1 MTEQRASYCN
11 LPWGLTVN
19 GNPIPKGRPRVYQG
33 RAMTPARTR
42 EYETLVSQAAGIA
55 WRGAPTNRL
64 LSVTLRFYRANCIR
78 CDIDN
83 LTKAILD
90 ALNGV
95 VWEDDGQIVELRAV
109 KGNDAERP
117 RVEITV
123 DVA

>member
-55 WRGAPTNRL
+55 WSGEPAMGD
-64 LSVTLRFYRANCIR
+64 LSVTLRFYRANRIR

-83 LTKAILD
+83 LIKSVAD
-90 ALNGV
+90 SLNGV
-95 VWEDDGQIVELRAV
+95 IWDDDDQIVELHAT
-109 KGNDAERP
+109 KNYDKDRP

-123 DVA
+123 EPA